1 MAKAEV
7 SQFPP
12 QAKQQQHPDKIKR
25 FLIQGSSCK
34 TMSDFRQRQ
43 AAPEKQQQPSA
54 TPSKEK
60 KKGRKNASSNAS
72 ISLLDIVRVLG
83 TLLVAS
89 CGLSYYVTS
98 SESLLW
104 GYRPWF
110 TKWPLVMQYI
120 VEFYPSPPV
129 HYPKPDADAISNSV
143 KNRRDHLI

>member
-1 MAKAEV
+1 
-7 SQFPP
+7 
-12 QAKQQQHPDKIKR
+12 
-25 FLIQGSSCK
+25 
-34 TMSDFRQRQ
+34 MSDLRQRQ
-43 AAPEKQQQPSA
+43 VAPEKQQPPSA

-120 VEFYPSPPV
+120 VSSIPPPV
-129 HYPKPDADAISNSV
+129 HYPKPDADAISNR
-143 KNRRDHLI
+143 KIERTT